1 MNQYE
6 TTVIITPVLSE
17 EELNETL
24 KTYRD
29 FLKKND
35 AEIVEEV
42 KWGLR
47 QLAYPIQNKTT
58 GIYYIFEYKGDNTM
72 VDKLELN
79 FRRDENIMRFLT
91 VKLDKYAAEYND
103 KKRLGLVGRNKKVK
117 SNNETVAAAASEEN

>member
-1 MNQYE
+1 
-6 TTVIITPVLSE
+6 
-17 EELNETL
+17 
-24 KTYRD
+24 
-29 FLKKND
+29 
-35 AEIVEEV
+35 
-42 KWGLR
+42 
-47 QLAYPIQNKTT
+47 
-58 GIYYIFEYKGDNTM
+58 M